1 MNLLTKVALMF
12 GIAIFANISN
22 AKQVVAKGE
31 YLFGPQMSEA
41 EACEVAEIR
50 AKENA
55 LKQTYGE
62 QFSADSNLI
71 CDDSNKD
78 VKNACRIERHLLST
92 IDGEIDQ
99 IIEIDQRIEKRYG
112 VTACIVTITA
122 RISNNNS
129 LINSKNH
136 FSASLNRSI
145 YRQGE
150 SLELTIEPTKPIYL
164 VIFSFCPEVDG
175 ELVKRIFPNDFDRN
189 NFIKSKTILPKQ
201 DNRVIRQYRWT
212 LKWQAMVVDTSKPAV
227 IEYLI
232 IISTNHEEKWLDEYR
247 LKDLRLL
254 LSKISPQDKYFSKL
268 SYRVIR

>member
-31 YLFGPQMSEA
+31 YLFGPQISEA

-99 IIEIDQRIEKRYG
+99 IIEIDQRIEKRY
-112 VTACIVTITA
+112 
-122 RISNNNS
+122 
-129 LINSKNH
+129 
-136 FSASLNRSI
+136 
-145 YRQGE
+145 
-150 SLELTIEPTKPIYL
+150 
-164 VIFSFCPEVDG
+164 
-175 ELVKRIFPNDFDRN
+175 
-189 NFIKSKTILPKQ
+189 
-201 DNRVIRQYRWT
+201 
-212 LKWQAMVVDTSKPAV
+212 
-227 IEYLI
+227 
-232 IISTNHEEKWLDEYR
+232 
-247 LKDLRLL
+247 
-254 LSKISPQDKYFSKL
+254 
-268 SYRVIR
+268 